1 MKRNE
6 KKNLAHLSY
15 ELPLGEEEEN
25 KKIIVAI

>member
-25 KKIIVAI
+25 KKI